1 MLTAVWVAIVVAAA
15 FWALA
20 VCVGV
25 YVMLRAARLITQTT
39 AVVSSLRQRSET
51 LMNEADAV
59 TRRAGEQVAR
69 TESLAASMDE
79 VTTTMAELNGRLT
92 GLAPAARSLAE
103 GAGLPLTRIA
113 ALTYGVV
120 RAVGMRRSG
129 GSRAEGARPARPRR
143 GRPGA
148 RPAAGGA
155 RAVGGARAARPG
167 LSGPAPAGKQRR
179 GARLDRSALAARG
192 DGVPG

>member
-39 AVVSSLRQRSET
+39 AVVSGVRQRSES

-59 TRRAGEQVAR
+59 TRRASEQVTKA
-69 TESLAASMDE
+69 ESIAASMDE

-92 GLAPAARSLAE
+92 ALGPAAKSLAE
-103 GAGLPLTRIA
+103 GAGLPLARVA
-113 ALTYGVV
+113 AVIYGVA
-120 RAVGMRRSG
+120 RAVGMRRAR
-129 GSRAEGARPARPRR
+129 GSRAGRPANGFRDVGARQGKPSFARPA
-143 GRPGA
+143 GRP
-148 RPAAGGA
+148 P
-155 RAVGGARAARPG
+155 VGGARAARPG
-167 LSGPAPAGKQRR
+167 
-179 GARLDRSALAARG
+179 RSAARRQRHGVSLDQSALPARG
-192 DGVPG
+192 NGAPG